1 MDNLPGQ
8 SAARNDRFRLGL
20 VGVGRMGKTHLAAI
34 KTSPGI
40 SVEGVAEPRQDGREA
55 LSHDG
60 VRAFESLEEM
70 LENCE
75 LDGVLVAAPTGAH
88 LEIVRRLMAAGLP
101 VLCEKP
107 CGLTVAEAT
116 ECAKVTEEAG
126 GTLQVAYWRR
136 FVPQLQ
142 ELRERMARG
151 EFGDILAVGC
161 YQWDAAPPP
170 LEFRAGS
177 GGILVDMGVHEF
189 DQVRWLTGQEFGP
202 VKVAVSRVGASA
214 GDPDCAQIV
223 AELDG
228 GGTAAVSLGR
238 WHPAGDSCKVD
249 VFGTK
254 ATESIWFLEPSTG
267 DAVFL
272 QALKLQV
279 EDFVRS
285 VTFGESAGA
294 SVTDAVEALK
304 VAELA
309 SEAVLEAS

>member
-8 SAARNDRFRLGL
+8 SAASNDRFRLGL

-34 KTSPGI
+34 KGCPGI
-40 SVEGVAEPRQDGREA
+40 SVEGVAEPRQDGRDA

-70 LENCE
+70 LESCE

-88 LEIVRRLMAAGLP
+88 LEIVRSLMAAGLP

-116 ECAKVTEEAG
+116 ECAKATEVAG

-214 GDPDCAQIV
+214 EDPDCAQIV
-223 AELDG
+223 VELDG

-272 QALKLQV
+272 EALRLQV

-285 VTFGESAGA
+285 VTSGESAGA

-309 SEAVLEAS
+309 SEGVLAAS

>member
-1 MDNLPGQ
+1 
-8 SAARNDRFRLGL
+8 
-20 VGVGRMGKTHLAAI
+20 
-34 KTSPGI
+34 
-40 SVEGVAEPRQDGREA
+40 
-55 LSHDG
+55 
-60 VRAFESLEEM
+60 
-70 LENCE
+70 
-75 LDGVLVAAPTGAH
+75 
-88 LEIVRRLMAAGLP
+88 

-142 ELRERMARG
+142 ALRERIARG

-202 VKVAVSRVGASA
+202 VKVAVSRIGASA

-249 VFGTK
+249 VFGTG

-267 DAVFL
+267 EAVFL

-285 VTFGESAGA
+285 VTSGESVGA
-294 SVTDAVEALK
+294 SVTDAVQALK

-309 SEAVLEAS
+309 SEEVLAAS